1 VTTRLLD
8 ASADDAALPVVAPA
22 DVALLVFTLSAVPP
36 ERMANV
42 LRLAHASLRSGGL
55 LLFRD
60 YALYDLP
67 QLRFAPRA
75 CLGRNLYKREDGTL
89 AYFFSTADMQQRA
102 CAAGFEVLECEYAC
116 VINTNRRTGEALQR
130 VFVHGVFRKT

>member
-1 VTTRLLD
+1 MTTRLLD
-8 ASADDAALPVVAPA
+8 ASADDAALPVEAPA

-42 LRLAHASLRSGGL
+42 LRLAHASLQKGGL

-67 QLRFAPRA
+67 QLRFAPGAR
-75 CLGRNLYKREDGTL
+75 LGKNLYRREDGTL

-102 CAAGFEVLECEYAC
+102 CAAGFEVLECKYAC

-130 VFVHGVFRKT
+130 VFVHGVFQKS

>member
-1 VTTRLLD
+1 MITRLLD
-8 ASADDAALPVVAPA
+8 ATADDAALPVEAPA

-36 ERMANV
+36 QRMANV
-42 LRLAHASLRSGGL
+42 LSLAHASLRRGGL

-67 QLRFAPRA
+67 QLRFAPGA
-75 CLGRNLYKREDGTL
+75 CLGRNLYRREDGTL

-102 CAAGFEVLECEYAC
+102 CAAGFEVLECKYAC
-116 VINTNRRTGEALQR
+116 VINTNMRTGEALQR
-130 VFVHGVFRKT
+130 AFVHGVFQKN

>member
-8 ASADDAALPVVAPA
+8 ASADDAALPLDAQVN
-22 DVALLVFTLSAVPP
+22 VALLIFTLSAVPP

-42 LRLAHASLRSGGL
+42 LRLAHASLREGGL

-67 QLRFAPRA
+67 QLRFEPEAR
-75 CLGRNLYKREDGTL
+75 LGKNLYRREDGTL
-89 AYFFSTADMQQRA
+89 SYFFTTMEIQERAAATGFDM
-102 CAAGFEVLECEYAC
+102 LECTYGC
-116 VINTNRRTGEALQR
+116 VVNTNRKTGEVLQR